1 MLSYSIFLKPRSLEI
16 ITMKIKQLLTKISI
30 ALLVVTTA
38 NASLL
43 PSSIINIEI
52 LPASI
57 YNTVAPKTEIFIKNT
72 SPRTVWITLS
82 DDPELLIS
90 GDTLHIYSNVVELPI
105 LRIIMSKAPSSGIF
119 FDHLV
124 PNHAILR
131 VNEYLH

>member
-1 MLSYSIFLKPRSLEI
+1 
-16 ITMKIKQLLTKISI
+16 MKIKQLLTKISI

-43 PSSIINIEI
+43 PTSIINIEI

-57 YNTVAPKTEIFIKNT
+57 HNTVAPKTEIFIKNT

-90 GDTLHIYSNVVELPI
+90 GDTLHIYSNVELPI
-105 LRIIMSKAPSSGIF
+105 LRIIMSKTPLSGVF

-124 PNHAILR
+124 PNHVILR
-131 VNEYLH
+131 VNDYLH